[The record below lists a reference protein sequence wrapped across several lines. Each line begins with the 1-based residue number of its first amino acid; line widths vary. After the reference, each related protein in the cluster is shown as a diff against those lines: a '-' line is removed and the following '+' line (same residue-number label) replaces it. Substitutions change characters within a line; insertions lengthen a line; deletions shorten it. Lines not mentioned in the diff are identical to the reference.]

1 MEFGVRRL
9 HHGSPPLGRLTGAV
23 HHRTNVLSLG
33 TKQDPPGRRLTGM
46 HAPLRQI
53 LVPVIRAGAMV
64 ALAML
69 LILGLFPA
77 ILAAQAGHN

>member
-1 MEFGVRRL
+1 
-9 HHGSPPLGRLTGAV
+9 
-23 HHRTNVLSLG
+23 
-33 TKQDPPGRRLTGM
+33 M

-53 LVPVIRAGAMV
+53 LIPVIRAGAMV

-77 ILAAQAGHN
+77 ILAAQAGRS